1 MLLVYTL
8 EHENLSWDIK
18 FMIFKKI
25 SRIKAPVEDVFKWH
39 ERSGA
44 LERLSPPWDPLEVIS
59 KEPGIDVGTQV
70 EMYIKA
76 GPLPAK
82 IRWVAEHTLYE
93 KDRMFQDRQVKGP
106 FNHWI
111 HTHTFTTVDKG
122 ETMLEDC
129 IEYALPLPPF
139 GNLFGGRSIKKKL
152 DRIFR
157 YRHKTTAQDLVDH
170 LSRQNKKP
178 LHILMSGASGVVGS
192 SLIPFFTTGGH
203 RVTRL
208 VRKKPLQNENERF
221 WDPQKGILDIGDAD
235 NFDVVIHLSGES
247 IGQGRWSP
255 NKKKKIIDSRNM
267 TTSLI
272 ANSIAKLKKPPQ
284 AFLCASAIGYYGDRG
299 DEVMTEENECGADF
313 ISNVCSQW
321 ENAAIPAQKKGI
333 RVVFLRIGVV
343 LSPVGG
349 ALQRLLPSFNIGL
362 GGKVGSGRQY
372 MSWISMDDL
381 IGTVYHAIND
391 DNLSGP
397 VNIVAPAPVS
407 NLELV
412 RTLGKVIS
420 RPAIF
425 TIPAWLIKLV
435 FGEMG
440 QEILLASTRVKPEK
454 ITAAGY
460 QFRHPELEGALRHLL
475 GR

>member
-1 MLLVYTL
+1 
-8 EHENLSWDIK
+8 
-18 FMIFKKI
+18 MIFKKVC
-25 SRIKAPVEDVFKWH
+25 RIKAPVEEVFEWH

-59 KEPGIDVGTQV
+59 KGPGIDEGTRV

-76 GPLPAK
+76 GPLPVK
-82 IRWVAEHTLYE
+82 IKWIAEHTLYE
-93 KDRMFQDRQVKGP
+93 KNRMFQDRQVKGP
-106 FNHWI
+106 FKRWI
-111 HTHTFTTVDKG
+111 HTHTFTTDDGG
-122 ETMLEDC
+122 ETVLEDR
-129 IEYALPLPPF
+129 IDYALPLHPL

-152 DRIFR
+152 ERIFR
-157 YRHKTTAQDLVDH
+157 YRHATTARDLVDH
-170 LSRQNKKP
+170 LSRQDQKP
-178 LHILMSGASGVVGS
+178 LHILMSGAGGVVGS

-208 VRKKPLQNENERF
+208 VRRKPLKNENERF
-221 WDPQKGILDIGDAD
+221 WDPQKGILDIEDTD
-235 NFDVVIHLSGES
+235 SFDVVIHLSGEN

-255 NKKKKIIDSRNM
+255 EKKRKIIESRNK
-267 TTSLI
+267 TTALI
-272 ANSIAKLKKPPQ
+272 ARHISRMAKPPEV
-284 AFLCASAIGYYGDRG
+284 FLSASAIGFYGDRG
-299 DEVMTEENECGADF
+299 DEVMTEENECGTDF
-313 ISNVCSQW
+313 ISGVCSQW
-321 ENAAIPAQKKGI
+321 ENAAIPALEKGI

-349 ALQRLLPSFNIGL
+349 ALQRLLPSFKMGL
-362 GGKVGSGRQY
+362 GGKVGSGGQY

-391 DNLSGP
+391 ESLSGP

-407 NLELV
+407 NLELT

-420 RPAIF
+420 RPALF
-425 TIPAWLIKLV
+425 TIPAWLIKLL

-454 ITAAGY
+454 ILAAGY
-460 QFRHPELEGALRHLL
+460 RFRHPDLERALRHLL
-475 GR
+475 GK